1 MSNKGTVA
9 GNSAENPG
17 QTLVIQSSPL
27 LRQSMLGH
35 MYEWFWWDRLWLP
48 VNLTWADLEDRE
60 GRVYAKASHL
70 YVTIPFALAFL
81 LVRFMFERW
90 IATPLA
96 LAAGVKRRVRV
107 QTEENPILEN
117 YYCKLSRKPSQAD
130 VSGLS
135 KKSGLSVRQV
145 ERWFGGGG
153 SWTGPACSGSSQRR
167 AGGSPFTC
175 VPLAGEFLHF
185 TTKNGSTTLE
195 KYGQAFLNRSVTHI
209 LRRYYEKN
217 TCIYVNPHPES
228 VIFSL
233 GLQSMLDSQ
242 YWYYILE
249 LSFYSSLLL
258 SVAFDIK
265 RKDFREQIV
274 HHCATVVLLSF
285 SWCVNYIRVGTLVM
299 LVHDASDVLL
309 ESAKLFNYAKW
320 ERTCQGLF
328 VLFAAVFMG
337 TRLVIFPFWLIHCT
351 WVYPP
356 LHYPPFF
363 GYYFFNAA
371 LLVLQGLHVF
381 WAYLILRMVN
391 KFLFGKLTGDE
402 RSDDEEELSLG
413 EQEEAEE
420 LQSQRGGV
428 VHGKLKNGCS
438 ELLPP
443 PHVYCPAKTVY

>member
-1 MSNKGTVA
+1 
-9 GNSAENPG
+9 
-17 QTLVIQSSPL
+17 
-27 LRQSMLGH
+27 MLGH

-130 VSGLS
+130 VSGLT
-135 KKSGLSVRQV
+135 LVRRRRFMDRPSVLRKFT
-145 ERWFGGGG
+145 EACWRFAFYLCAFGGGILALYDKEWFYDTREV
-153 SWTGPACSGSSQRR
+153 WTGFP
-167 AGGSPFTC
+167 
-175 VPLAGEFLHF
+175 
-185 TTKNGSTTLE
+185 K
-195 KYGQAFLNRSVTHI
+195 
-209 LRRYYEKN
+209 
-217 TCIYVNPHPES
+217 
-228 VIFSL
+228 
-233 GLQSMLDSQ
+233 QSMLDSQ

-391 KFLFGKLTGDE
+391 KFLFGKVSSPPDYHDLLT
-402 RSDDEEELSLG
+402 R
-413 EQEEAEE
+413 A
-420 LQSQRGGV
+420 
-428 VHGKLKNGCS
+428 
-438 ELLPP
+438 
-443 PHVYCPAKTVY
+443 